1 VSYKTRQ
8 AAQRARLQARAEKPI
23 SVKGAVLQVGLNRA
37 HQARKE
43 GASAD
48 QCLEILK
55 DFASI
60 ADSCGDEQV

>member
-1 VSYKTRQ
+1 
-8 AAQRARLQARAEKPI
+8 
-23 SVKGAVLQVGLNRA
+23 VKGAVLQVGLNRA